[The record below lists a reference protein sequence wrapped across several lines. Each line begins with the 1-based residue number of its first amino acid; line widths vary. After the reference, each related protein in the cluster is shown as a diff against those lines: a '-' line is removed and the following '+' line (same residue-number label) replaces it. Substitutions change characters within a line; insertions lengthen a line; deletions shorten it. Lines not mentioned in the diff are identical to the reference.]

1 MAGYYTAQQASAQG
15 SNFVKADTYMT
26 TYLRNMNQVSLFGNN
41 LLGIW
46 MIIFSMI
53 ALGITSNNSNAEN
66 LIQDVKSGLI
76 LQKEGELWISEHEKF
91 GAFFPSKPEILD
103 VSGTAAS
110 TKSYYSLKQYSE
122 GNAQFSIRVSP
133 IAMNMNSK
141 PLSVQKELLELFI
154 NQRATIIGAAKETKK
169 LQWGEFSDG
178 RPQLFY
184 EYEFFEQ
191 GQAISSRGFVIPDGE
206 RLLDV
211 NVLHLSTLPS
221 SEKREIAGFLGTF
234 SLFDF

>member
-1 MAGYYTAQQASAQG
+1 MNTAKSVIN
-15 SNFVKADTYMT
+15 ST
-26 TYLRNMNQVSLFGNN
+26 TESFANIANVSMSLFVSNI

-46 MIIFSMI
+46 IINISI
-53 ALGITSNNSNAEN
+53 IVLGVTSNNANAGN